1 MPSKN
6 KNILYICTRLWFES
20 SVFFRYSKNTLV
32 FRNIEVSNTLR
43 CLALVKSVVLYT
55 LICRKLHYVE
65 KYTLR
70 CVALVKRINEGTHKG
85 KPKKF
90 LNEIEDIGQSN

>member
-43 CLALVKSVVLYT
+43 YLALVKSVVLTT
-55 LICRKLHYVE
+55 LCL
-65 KYTLR
+65 KYIK
-70 CVALVKRINEGTHKG
+70 KRVR
-85 KPKKF
+85 PLF
-90 LNEIEDIGQSN
+90 LIMKYWFARHNNTAVCKYFDSKITSPPN

>member
-43 CLALVKSVVLYT
+43 CLALVKSVVLY
-55 LICRKLHYVE
+55 VE
-65 KYTLR
+65 NYTMFE
-70 CVALVKRINEGTHKG
+70 VYKKEGWTSFSNHEVLVR
-85 KPKKF
+85 
-90 LNEIEDIGQSN
+90 